1 MESNRKYLDY
11 GKDLAAREL
20 LDQVYWLCIHH
31 MGRWFYMHCM
41 NMQMK
46 TAVLV
51 LVTLN
56 VVFFHGMFCRK
67 NRNTL
72 VILVYYFCLMH
83 RQLKKILR
91 FI

>member
-1 MESNRKYLDY
+1 MEKIWQQES
-11 GKDLAAREL
+11 
-20 LDQVYWLCIHH
+20 YWIKFIGCAFITWDV
-31 MGRWFYMHCM
+31 GFYMHCM